1 MRGENP
7 QVYSSSAV
15 REEREKKN
23 YCKENEFEPNLPE
36 YLQEIYL
43 KIYDKS
49 LSWIS
54 IGPRLT
60 SMAVMIRVVL
70 PSEGHVNVVVQFYPW
85 FKFYFPLFCSM
96 LMYDDKFETK
106 ENKILNQGKN

>member
-36 YLQEIYL
+36 HLQEIYL

-54 IGPRLT
+54 IGPKLT
-60 SMAVMIRVVL
+60 SMVVMIRVVL
-70 PSEGHVNVVVQFYPW
+70 PLSLIH
-85 FKFYFPLFCSM
+85 
-96 LMYDDKFETK
+96 
-106 ENKILNQGKN
+106 I